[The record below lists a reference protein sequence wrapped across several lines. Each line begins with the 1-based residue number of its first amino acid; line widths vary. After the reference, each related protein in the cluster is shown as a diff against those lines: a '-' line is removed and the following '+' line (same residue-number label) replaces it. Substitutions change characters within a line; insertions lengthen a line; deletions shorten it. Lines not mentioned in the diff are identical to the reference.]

1 MDSKTNTVLVKE
13 KKALEFVS
21 ERCLSVIVPIY
32 NEEGTID
39 TVLSRIL
46 AQPSV
51 EQIIA
56 VDDGSTDRSRELL
69 RRWQLQE
76 KRTQVVFHDR
86 NFGKGAAIRSALA
99 LVAAPIVIIQDGD
112 LEYDPADYQKMLDE
126 IWNNDVDVVYGSR
139 FLSRQRNQNPRW
151 HTIGN
156 RILTAFGNLATG
168 FKLTDSATCYK
179 MFRREIIQGLALE
192 EDGFGFCPEVTA
204 KIAKLNLR
212 VTEVPVS
219 YYGRTAAEGK
229 KIRLHHGFD
238 ALRCI
243 VKYNWMR

>member
-1 MDSKTNTVLVKE
+1 MDSKTNPILVKE
-13 KKALEFVS
+13 NNPVECVS
-21 ERCLSVIVPIY
+21 QQCLSVIVPIY

-46 AQPSV
+46 SQPSV
-51 EQIIA
+51 AQIIA
-56 VDDGSTDRSRELL
+56 VDDGSTDRSREHLL
-69 RRWQLQE
+69 RWQRQE
-76 KRTQVVFHDR
+76 KKTQVIFHDR
-86 NFGKGAAIRSALA
+86 NCGKGAAIRSALA
-99 LVAAPIVIIQDGD
+99 VVAAPIVIIQDAD

-126 IWNNDVDVVYGSR
+126 IWNNEVDVVYGSR
-139 FLSRQRNQNPRW
+139 FLKRQQNPNPRW
-151 HTIGN
+151 HTMGN
-156 RILTAFGNLATG
+156 WLLTAFGNFATG

-179 MFRREIIQGLALE
+179 MFRREILEGIALE

-212 VTEVPVS
+212 VAEVAVS
-219 YYGRTAAEGK
+219 YHGRTAAEGK